1 MTKPI
6 VEAEHRRHFVHKALR
21 HDSRNES
28 FVKMIEVST
37 ECQREASPAAKERS
51 AWLLLRDGAKHRMRR
66 PGSGRG

>member
-1 MTKPI
+1 MKYPPH
-6 VEAEHRRHFVHKALR
+6 A
-21 HDSRNES
+21 SRDER
-28 FVKMIEVST
+28 FDKMIEVST